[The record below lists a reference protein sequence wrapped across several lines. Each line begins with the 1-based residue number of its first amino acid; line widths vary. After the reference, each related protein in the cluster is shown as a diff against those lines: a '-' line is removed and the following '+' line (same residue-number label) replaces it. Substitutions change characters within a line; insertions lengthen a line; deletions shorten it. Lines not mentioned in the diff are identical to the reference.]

1 MTMHVDVHR
10 IRAEASRRGYMTD
23 EDVRLL
29 TAYMSEP
36 APPQDVPPSLR
47 FLQSPEA
54 MEDGR
59 RFGEEMRSLS
69 LYGGRAE
76 AFVEREIVSRM
87 GERWPHVAAADRALG
102 GVISEVVRKAARLR
116 GDLPGWHRVA
126 HGIAIGHPQVVGDTA
141 RELLSRPE
149 PRPGHASY
157 AEEAPDAYAMQ
168 ASGNKA
174 DRDGPAKPER
184 NPLPE
189 LEMAPFSPD
198 APVLET
204 ADDIPF

>member
-149 PRPGHASY
+149 PGHASY

-189 LEMAPFSPD
+189 PEMDPFSPD
-198 APVLET
+198 ARVLEVS
-204 ADDIPF
+204 DDIPF

>member
-1 MTMHVDVHR
+1 
-10 IRAEASRRGYMTD
+10 
-23 EDVRLL
+23 
-29 TAYMSEP
+29 
-36 APPQDVPPSLR
+36 
-47 FLQSPEA
+47 
-54 MEDGR
+54 
-59 RFGEEMRSLS
+59 MRSLS

-149 PRPGHASY
+149 SGHASY

-189 LEMAPFSPD
+189 PEMDPFSPD
-198 APVLET
+198 ARVLEVS
-204 ADDIPF
+204 DDIPF